1 MSTHTG
7 AKPPPPTGPASAG
20 KRGERSAQARP
31 YHRLVYRLCLSVDQ
45 AHLSVCPV
53 RAPLA
58 GIIGAPAPFSPQRL
72 IEDEAKA
79 RASTWISDLDRD
91 VLHDLADRSAQLP
104 GLVWFPLGLSSGEL
118 VRAMVESKRAV
129 LCLDGDSGDEPDNE
143 PGSDSDPSQ
152 GLKLTLG
159 EPIRARAHW
168 RLGDDG
174 AQTLNWSPR
183 VSSPGSADSREGWVL
198 PLNPPWWIDP
208 ESGSAHPIEIDPGVE
223 KALDYLAG
231 EPLRASQVEAWS
243 GLALQ
248 QSLPDPQ
255 PIERVEH
262 RAEPPTPVA
271 TLHNITIARAGRFI
285 TLPAVSLAFDYG
297 LKTLAW
303 NSDRTTLV
311 APDQPSAANG
321 EGGAVVVWAIER
333 DADVEHA
340 AVAALEQLGLLPL
353 ERIDGVDYKAP
364 HHGVWV
370 VPDLGADES
379 GWLAIQTTLSAW
391 KKKGWRVNQSN
402 ALALTLVKPK
412 RWYGELKTA
421 QGDQFDLDLGVEVD
435 GQSHSLLPALMRY
448 VEQATTAELKKLLST
463 PSAKRGKKQP
473 HLLLALDAQRRVEVP
488 VWRVRAAL
496 TGLLDILDKRAEPTG
511 ALDLKQWR
519 LRLPRSR
526 LSDIGQAA
534 DGWQLRGD
542 RDLTDLAHELQQFE
556 SIAPMPTPESLN
568 ATLRGYQ
575 QAGLA
580 WLQFLRSFGFGGILA
595 DDMGLGKTIQTL
607 AHLLVEKDQ
616 KRAKKPTLVVAP
628 TSLMFNWRREAERF
642 APSLKVC
649 LWHGTQRKKRRKELA
664 QADVVLTSYPLVA
677 RDVNILKSLH
687 WHVLILDEAQAIK
700 NPRAG
705 VSTAVR
711 QLKANHRLC
720 LTGTPLENHLG
731 ELWSLFDFLMPGLL
745 GNRDQ
750 FRRWFRQPIEK
761 NQDRDRQALLAQR
774 IRPFFL
780 RRTKQAVTPELPHKT
795 QIIRSVP
802 LNPAQRRL
810 YEAQRIQ
817 LHDKVRYALQQHGP
831 ERGRM
836 VMLDALLKL
845 RQICCDPRLLKT
857 DDNKPVPS
865 AKLTLLMELLPEL
878 INEGR
883 RVLLFSQFVG
893 MLDLIEQEVAAQG
906 IDYVRLTG
914 QTKDREEVVERFQR
928 SEAPLFL
935 ISLKAGGVGL
945 NLTAA
950 DAVIHYD
957 PWWNPAVEDQAT
969 DRAHRIGQDHKVFV
983 YRLLT
988 EDTVEQ
994 KVAAMQASKRALI
1007 DGLMSGGGA
1016 VDLKAQD
1023 LDFLFQP
1030 LDGGQ

>member
-1 MSTHTG
+1 MSAHTG
-7 AKPPPPTGPASAG
+7 AKPTTKTGHGNGAG
-20 KRGERSAQARP
+20 KRTERSASARP
-31 YHRLVYRLCLSVDQ
+31 HHRLVYRLCLSADQ

-58 GIIGAPAPFSPQRL
+58 GIIGVPSPFSPQRL

-79 RASTWISDLDRD
+79 RASTWISDLDRE
-91 VLHDLADRSAQLP
+91 VLHDLADRGAQLP
-104 GLVWFPLGLSSGEL
+104 GLAWFPLGLSSGEV
-118 VRAMVESKRAV
+118 VRLMIESKRAQ
-129 LCLDGDSGDEPDNE
+129 LCLDGHEHTGDD
-143 PGSDSDPSQ
+143 DQDPPE

-159 EPIRARAHW
+159 EAIPATAHW
-168 RLGDDG
+168 DLGADG
-174 AQTLNWSPR
+174 AQTLRWRPSDPSNAP
-183 VSSPGSADSREGWVL
+183 DGWVL

-208 ESGSAHPIEIDPGVE
+208 TSGTAHPIETTPTIE
-223 KALDYLAG
+223 KTLDYLAG
-231 EPLRASQVEAWS
+231 AALRASQVADWSQRPHAS
-243 GLALQ
+243 GLP
-248 QSLPDPQ
+248 SPQ
-255 PIERVEH
+255 AIERVEH
-262 RAEPPTPVA
+262 AADSPTPVV
-271 TLHNITIARAGRFI
+271 TLHNVTIARAGRFM

-297 LKTLAW
+297 FASLAW
-303 NSDRTTLV
+303 NSDRTTCV
-311 APDQPSAANG
+311 ADKGRSPSG
-321 EGGAVVVWAIER
+321 EGPVKVWAIER
-333 DADVEHA
+333 DHDREQS
-340 AVAALEQLGLLPL
+340 AVSSLEALGMLPL
-353 ERIDGVDYKAP
+353 ERIDGIDYKVP
-364 HHGVWV
+364 HHGTWV
-370 VPDLGADES
+370 VADLGADES
-379 GWLAIQTTLSAW
+379 RWLEVQATLTQW
-391 KKKGWRVNQSN
+391 KKKGWQVHQSN

-412 RWYGELKTA
+412 RWYGELKNA
-421 QGDQFDLDLGVEVD
+421 QGDQFDLDLGVEV
-435 GQSHSLLPALMRY
+435 GGESYSLLPALMRY
-448 VEQATTAELKKLLST
+448 VEQASTLELKKLLSAH
-463 PSAKRGKKQP
+463 PPERGKKQP
-473 HLLLALDAQRRVEVP
+473 HLLLALDAHRRVEVP
-488 VWRVRAAL
+488 IWRVRAAL

-542 RDLTDLAHELQQFE
+542 RDLTDLAQELQQFE
-556 SIAPMPTPESLN
+556 RIEPMAAPASLN

-575 QAGLA
+575 KSGLA

-595 DDMGLGKTIQTL
+595 DDMGLGKTIQAL
-607 AHLLVEKDQ
+607 AHLLVEKEQ

-649 LWHGTQRKKRRKELA
+649 LWHGTQRKKKRKELS
-664 QADVVLTSYPLVA
+664 QADLVLTSYPLIA
-677 RDVNILKSLH
+677 RDVGILKGLH
-687 WHVLILDEAQAIK
+687 WHMLILDEAQAIK

-705 VSTAVR
+705 VSSAVR
-711 QLKANHRLC
+711 QLKSNHRLC

-745 GNRDQ
+745 GNREQ

-761 NQDRDRQALLAQR
+761 NHDSDRQALLAQR

-780 RRTKQAVTPELPHKT
+780 RRTKQAVTPELPQKT
-795 QIIRSVP
+795 QIVRSVP
-802 LNPAQRRL
+802 LHPAQRRL

-845 RQICCDPRLLKT
+845 RQICCDPRLLKE
-857 DDNKPVPS
+857 DNPKPPPS
-865 AKLTLLMELLPEL
+865 AKLALLMELLPEL

-893 MLDLIEQEVAAQG
+893 MLDLIEQEVASHG
-906 IDYVRLTG
+906 IKYVRLTG
-914 QTKDREEVVERFQR
+914 QTKDREQVVEQFQR
-928 SEAPLFL
+928 AEAPLFL

-983 YRLLT
+983 YRMLT

-994 KVAAMQASKRALI
+994 KVVAMQATKRALI
-1007 DGLMSGGGA
+1007 DDLISGGGA

-1030 LDGGQ
+1030 LDESQ

>member
-7 AKPPPPTGPASAG
+7 AKPPPSGPASGSG
-20 KRGERSAQARP
+20 KRAERSSQARP
-31 YHRLVYRLCLSVDQ
+31 YHRLVYRLCLSADQ

-118 VRAMVESKRAV
+118 VRAMIDSKRAV
-129 LCLDGDSGDEPDNE
+129 LCMDCDAQSGEDEP
-143 PGSDSDPSQ
+143 Q
-152 GLKLTLG
+152 GLPLRLG
-159 EPIRARAHW
+159 EAMACQARW
-168 RLGDDG
+168 QLREDG
-174 AQTLNWSPR
+174 AQTLIWSPR
-183 VSSPGSADSREGWVL
+183 DSSAAQAGCVL
-198 PLNPPWWIDP
+198 PLNPPWWIDIDT
-208 ESGSAHPIEIDPGVE
+208 GTTHPIEIEP
-223 KALDYLAG
+223 KMAQALDYLAG
-231 EPLRASQVEAWS
+231 EPLRASQVKPWS
-243 GLALQ
+243 TQSVSQAL
-248 QSLPDPQ
+248 PTPQ
-255 PIERVEH
+255 AIERTEH
-262 RAEPPTPVA
+262 SAESPTPVA
-271 TLHNITIARAGRFI
+271 TMHNITIARAGRFV
-285 TLPAVSLAFDYG
+285 TLPAVSLSFDYG
-297 LKTLAW
+297 CTTVDW
-303 NSDRTTLV
+303 HSDRTTQT
-311 APDQPSAANG
+311 APESAQS
-321 EGGAVVVWAIER
+321 GADRAVVWAIER
-333 DADVEHA
+333 DRDAEGASVE
-340 AVAALEQLGLLPL
+340 ALEALGLLPL
-353 ERIDGVDYKAP
+353 ERIEGVDYQAP

-370 VPDLGADES
+370 VADLGADEAR
-379 GWLAIQTTLSAW
+379 WLTIQTTLSGW
-391 KKKGWRVNQSN
+391 KKKGWRVRQSK
-402 ALALTLVKPK
+402 ALALSLVKPR

-421 QGDQFDLDLGVEVD
+421 QGDQFDLDLGVEI
-435 GQSHSLLPALMRY
+435 GGESHSLLPALMRY
-448 VEQATTAELKKLLST
+448 VEQASTAELKKLLSSS
-463 PSAKRGKKQP
+463 SARRGKKSP
-473 HLLLALDAQRRVEVP
+473 HLLLALDAQRRVQVP

-511 ALDLKQWR
+511 ALDLQHWR

-542 RDLTDLAHELQQFE
+542 RDLTDLAQELQQFE
-556 SIAPMPTPESLN
+556 SIEPRPTPAALQ

-575 QAGLA
+575 QVGLA
-580 WLQFLRSFGFGGILA
+580 WLQFLRGFGFGGILA

-607 AHLLVEKDQ
+607 AHILIEKAE
-616 KRAKKPTLVVAP
+616 KRAEKPTLVIAP

-642 APSLKVC
+642 APSLNVC
-649 LWHGTQRKKRRKELA
+649 LWHGTQRKKKRQALA
-664 QADVVLTSYPLVA
+664 RADVVLTSYPLIA
-677 RDVNILKSLH
+677 RDVNILKKHH
-687 WHVLILDEAQAIK
+687 WHLLILDEAQAIK

-731 ELWSLFDFLMPGLL
+731 ELWSLYDFLMPGLL
-745 GNRDQ
+745 GNREQ

-761 NQDRDRQALLAQR
+761 NHDRDRHALLAQR

-780 RRTKQAVTPELPHKT
+780 RRTKEAVAPELPQKT

-817 LHDKVRYALQQHGP
+817 LHDKVRYALQHHGP

-845 RQICCDPRLLKT
+845 RQICCDPRLLK
-857 DDNKPVPS
+857 DDEHKPPPS
-865 AKLTLLMELLPEL
+865 AKLALLMSLLPEL

-893 MLDLIEQEVAAQG
+893 MLDLIENEVAAEG

-914 QTKDREEVVERFQR
+914 QTKDREDVVERFQR

-994 KVAAMQASKRALI
+994 KVVAMQASKRALI
-1007 DGLMSGGGA
+1007 DGLISGGGA

-1023 LDFLFQP
+1023 LEFLFQP
-1030 LDGGQ
+1030 LDADTH